1 MRKSIRKMYT
11 YVANNLIT
19 VAIYK
24 CVLKCLRLSQR
35 EGGGLYLRT
44 LAYKTLPAAQIFS
57 LCQFH
62 ALKLCKLGHVSYIG

>member
-24 CVLKCLRLSQR
+24 CVLKSLRLRQR

-44 LAYKTLPAAQIFS
+44 LDVDI
-57 LCQFH
+57 
-62 ALKLCKLGHVSYIG
+62 